1 MLTICLVKLISVL
14 LNYIDVRGKAT
25 NKLYFFKQQAKKKK
39 KNPADIMLNKWNRA
53 AAKTFWLGLQFLLSQ
68 TFSCNTRDIT
78 GHLQVRWLTVEILWT
93 IISPCSLGERFP

>member
-39 KNPADIMLNKWNRA
+39 KKNPQYIMTKKLNQPPLKHSDS
-53 AAKTFWLGLQFLLSQ
+53 G
-68 TFSCNTRDIT
+68 FSFCCLRPSVAI
-78 GHLQVRWLTVEILWT
+78 LEILLD
-93 IISPCSLGERFP
+93 ICKYAD

>member
-39 KNPADIMLNKWNRA
+39 KK
-53 AAKTFWLGLQFLLSQ
+53 KTSWHNAQQIKPS
-68 TFSCNTRDIT
+68 R
-78 GHLQVRWLTVEILWT
+78 R
-93 IISPCSLGERFP
+93 